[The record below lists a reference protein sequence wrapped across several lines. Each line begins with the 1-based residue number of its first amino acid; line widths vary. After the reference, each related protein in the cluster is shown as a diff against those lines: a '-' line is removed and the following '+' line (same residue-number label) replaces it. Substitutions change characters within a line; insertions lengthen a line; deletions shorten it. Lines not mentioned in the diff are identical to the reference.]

1 MRKKAAAEQ
10 PAKSPSE
17 SDACGGAGTRCSK
30 TWAML
35 IKRVYEIDPMV
46 CPRCGTEMKV
56 VAFIEPHQD
65 EVIEKI
71 LRHCGLW
78 RASAPRP
85 PPDVEGLVH
94 DLDGRF
100 SDSQT
105 GSSDQAGELTYVDMD
120 TFLATF

>member
-1 MRKKAAAEQ
+1 
-10 PAKSPSE
+10 
-17 SDACGGAGTRCSK
+17 
-30 TWAML
+30 
-35 IKRVYEIDPMV
+35 
-46 CPRCGTEMKV
+46 MKV